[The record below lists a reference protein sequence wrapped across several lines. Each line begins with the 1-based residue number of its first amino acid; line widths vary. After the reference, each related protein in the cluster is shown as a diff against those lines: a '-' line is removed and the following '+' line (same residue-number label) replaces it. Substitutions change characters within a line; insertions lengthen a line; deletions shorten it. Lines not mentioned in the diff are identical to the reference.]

1 MEIDEQACEVLAR
14 QLFNKAGEPSRIG
27 WLMDNNF
34 IIFIPKLSNKE
45 QTNGR
50 QEKETDL
57 LSRRATN
64 EDK

>member
-1 MEIDEQACEVLAR
+1 MELDKQDCEVLAR

-34 IIFIPKLSNKE
+34 IIFIPKSSNKE

-50 QEKETDL
+50 KKE
-57 LSRRATN
+57 SEERTN
-64 EDK
+64 LHS